1 MMKKYINYF
10 FLIVL
15 ALIFIFPFYWMFVT
29 SFKSR
34 FETLLFPPSFWPK
47 EIHLEN
53 YAAAWNS
60 GPFMTYLRNSII
72 TTVSI
77 ALLQTL
83 INVPAAYAFARYDFK
98 GKNFLFGLIM
108 VTLMIPTQLIFIPV
122 YLQMSQFKMIDTLWA
137 LILPFAASAF
147 GIFMLRQVFLQ
158 VPDDLIHAA
167 RLDHASEFQIM
178 MKIMIP
184 YAKPTIITFIL
195 FSFITHWNDYFW
207 PLIMTT
213 SNKSRTLPIGI
224 SALRNVE
231 GGIAHNIVMAG
242 NVILVFPLLI
252 AFFFAQKQF
261 MQAFTYSG
269 NK

>member
-1 MMKKYINYF
+1 MKKIINYF
-10 FLIVL
+10 FLILL
-15 ALIFIFPFYWMFVT
+15 ALLFIFPFYWMFVT
-29 SFKSR
+29 SLKTR
-34 FETLLFPPSFWPK
+34 YETLLFPPSLWPQ
-47 EIHLEN
+47 EIYFEN

-60 GPFMTYLRNSII
+60 GPFMQFLMNSII

-77 ALLQTL
+77 VVLQTL
-83 INVPAAYAFARYDFK
+83 INVPAAYAFARYKFK
-98 GKNFLFGLIM
+98 GKKFLFGLIM
-108 VTLMIPTQLIFIPV
+108 VTLMIPSQLIFIPV
-122 YLQMSQFKMIDTLWA
+122 YLQMSDMGLINTLWA
-137 LILPFAASAF
+137 LILPFAGSAF

-158 VPDDLIHAA
+158 VPDDLIDAA
-167 RLDHASEFQIM
+167 RMDHASEFQIM
-178 MKIMIP
+178 TKIMIP
-184 YAKPTIITFIL
+184 FAKPTIITFIL

-213 SNKSRTLPIGI
+213 SNDARTLPIGI

-231 GGIAHNIVMAG
+231 GGIAYNIVMAG

-269 NK
+269 TK